1 MPCLLRYLLSHN
13 YCGEHPACFKTDTKN
28 YEKEGTIHAGFLKKL
43 RLFVYNVFCMIVSV
57 GKERRMKGYLF
68 IRETSCKWGISE
80 RCVNQ
85 YAAQGRIPGAERFGR
100 SWAIPDD
107 AVKPTDPRK
116 KTPAIPDTN
125 RKAK

>member
-1 MPCLLRYLLSHN
+1 
-13 YCGEHPACFKTDTKN
+13 
-28 YEKEGTIHAGFLKKL
+28 
-43 RLFVYNVFCMIVSV
+43 MIVSV